1 MSAVGSR
8 WGTAFSRWKYR
19 FVSWF
24 FDKPDALS
32 RRVKVE
38 NELIEHFSN
47 HTSPTPEACFEMAK
61 KLGVYFMGER
71 KHQTFS
77 RRAGKR
83 RNFNES

>member
-61 KLGVYFMGER
+61 KLGVP
-71 KHQTFS
+71 TW
-77 RRAGKR
+77 AKR
-83 RNFNES
+83 VRM

>member
-1 MSAVGSR
+1 MD
-8 WGTAFSRWKYR
+8 FSRRKYR

-47 HTSPTPEACFEMAK
+47 RTSPTPEACLEMAK
-61 KLGVYFMGER
+61 KLEVPTWAKR
-71 KHQTFS
+71 VQ
-77 RRAGKR
+77 RDAGLDAPPAAEK
-83 RNFNES
+83 E

>member
-8 WGTAFSRWKYR
+8 RGTAFSRWKYR

-61 KLGVYFMGER
+61 NWGCRHG
-71 KHQTFS
+71 
-77 RRAGKR
+77 
-83 RNFNES
+83 RNASVCRINYVGFRVGA